1 MLFPKILFFSALIF
15 CIDGIPTTSKDQI
28 IHTIVNVHPG
38 MLTIDCMAPLNLKAE
53 RVLFLW
59 QINSTEGFKVYF
71 IVVESMDDLNIF
83 LRL

>member
-59 QINSTEGFKVYF
+59 QLNGTDGFKVYSL
-71 IVVESMDDLNIF
+71 IVERMDSLNIRF
-83 LRL
+83 RL